1 MTKSDIIPLKGF
13 YPYKLAVLSNT
24 VSGKISET
32 YTHYNL
38 SIPQW
43 RVMAV
48 LAEHPE
54 FTATDIAEYTAMD
67 KATISRAVRT
77 LTEAGHMKRKASQK
91 DGRSSHLQMTK
102 KGKKIYGE
110 IVPKVRK
117 QEASLLAA
125 LSPKEAKTLDNIMEK
140 LHERC
145 EHL

>member
-1 MTKSDIIPLKGF
+1 MAKTDIIPLRSF

-32 YTHYNL
+32 YAHYGI

-67 KATISRAVRT
+67 KATISRAIRT
-77 LTEAGHMKRKASQK
+77 LSEAGHIKRKASQK

-102 KGKKIYGE
+102 QGKKLYAE

-117 QEASLLAA
+117 QETSLLSS
-125 LSPKEAKTLDNIMEK
+125 LNEKEAKTLDKIMKK
-140 LHERC
+140 LHQRC
-145 EHL
+145 ERL